1 MRPVDAVMRPPSGL
15 DAAARADGNLEAG
28 SRRGDVRDAAVQF
41 EAVMLRQMVEALRKA
56 TKMGGEEESGH
67 QMTDHLI
74 EDALA
79 NHLAKAGGIGLADTI
94 ASSVEERHSLP
105 RADMHLILERGLRFT
120 PLTPAAE
127 RPGVDPDGSASEAGE
142 RPVEPANDAV
152 APTNR

>member
-1 MRPVDAVMRPPSGL
+1 MRPIDTITRAPGGL
-15 DAAARADGNLEAG
+15 DPTSRAGGDLEVG
-28 SRRGDVRDAAVQF
+28 SRRGEVRDAAVEF

-94 ASSVEERHSLP
+94 ASSVEERHSIP

-120 PLTPAAE
+120 PLSPELE
-127 RPGVDPDGSASEAGE
+127 RPGEDARGSVSQPTGPSSVPGNDGG
-142 RPVEPANDAV
+142 
-152 APTNR
+152 APENR

>member
-1 MRPVDAVMRPPSGL
+1 MRPIDTLSRPPGGL
-15 DAAARADGNLEAG
+15 DAASRAGGDLEVG
-28 SRRGDVRDAAVQF
+28 SRRGEVRDAAVEF

-94 ASSVEERHSLP
+94 ASSVEEQHSVP

-120 PLTPAAE
+120 PLSPDLE
-127 RPGVDPDGSASEAGE
+127 RPDENAREPVSQPTGQPPEPGDDG
-142 RPVEPANDAV
+142 V
-152 APTNR
+152 APWNR

>member
-1 MRPVDAVMRPPSGL
+1 MRPVDSLSRFPTAIDTSS
-15 DAAARADGNLEAG
+15 RAETNQEVG
-28 SRRGDVRDAAVQF
+28 SRRGEVRDAAVEF

-56 TKMGGEEESGH
+56 TKMGGEEESGQ

-120 PLTPAAE
+120 PLSPGERRPEDPAAGSLSE
-127 RPGVDPDGSASEAGE
+127 PPTTTIETTRHDGGS
-142 RPVEPANDAV
+142 
-152 APTNR
+152 TNR

>member
-1 MRPVDAVMRPPSGL
+1 MRPVDVIMRSPSGL
-15 DAAARADGNLEAG
+15 DATTRADGNLETG
-28 SRRGDVRDAAVQF
+28 SRRGEVRDAAVEF

-105 RADMHLILERGLRFT
+105 RTDMHLVLERGLRFT
-120 PLTPAAE
+120 PLNPTTE
-127 RPGVDPDGSASEAGE
+127 RPGIDLQGTTVELGDKTT
-142 RPVEPANDAV
+142 EPADEAL
-152 APTNR
+152 APTKR

>member
-1 MRPVDAVMRPPSGL
+1 MRPVDAIMRSPAGL
-15 DAAARADGNLEAG
+15 DAATRADGNLEAG
-28 SRRGDVRDAAVQF
+28 SRRGEVRDAAVEF

-56 TKMGGEEESGH
+56 TRMGGEEESGH

-120 PLTPAAE
+120 PLSQASE
-127 RPGVDPDGSASEAGE
+127 EPGVGEEGSATEPGNGPA
-142 RPVEPANDAV
+142 EPAGDAV

>member
-1 MRPVDAVMRPPSGL
+1 MRPVDAIVRTPSGL
-15 DAAARADGNLEAG
+15 DATTRADGNLEAG
-28 SRRGDVRDAAVQF
+28 SRRGEVRDAAVEF

-56 TKMGGEEESGH
+56 TKVGGEEESGH

-120 PLTPAAE
+120 PLSPATE
-127 RPGVDPDGSASEAGE
+127 RAGDGSQGSAAGPGDGPGSFPDDADA
-142 RPVEPANDAV
+142 RP
-152 APTNR
+152 NR